1 MTQPYARR
9 QALMLAS
16 GLALGCLGLG
26 SATPAHAEDGGP
38 MARLKALG
46 IELPR
51 LSPPLGTYAPYAR
64 EGRLLFISGQLPMLN
79 GRLTAVGRV
88 PTDVTIEAAQ
98 AAARQC
104 AINILAAAALGLG
117 GSLDGIQSC
126 LKVTGYVACEPGFGE
141 QPRIINGASDLI
153 GAVFGEK
160 GRHARAAVGVASL
173 PLNAPVEVD
182 AVFALKA

>member
-1 MTQPYARR
+1 MTRPYARR
-9 QALMLAS
+9 QALILGG
-16 GLALGCLGLG
+16 GLALSGLT
-26 SATPAHAEDGGP
+26 AARAQEGGP

-64 EGRLLFISGQLPMLN
+64 DGRLLFISGQLPMLN
-79 GRLTAVGRV
+79 GKPMAVGRV
-88 PTDVTIEAAQ
+88 PTDVAVEAAQ

-104 AINILAAAALGLG
+104 AINILAAATLGL
-117 GSLDGIQSC
+117 DGDLGKIESC
-126 LKVTGYVACEPGFGE
+126 LKVTGYVACEPGFGD
-141 QPRIINGASDLI
+141 QPKIINGASDLI

-173 PLNAPVEVD
+173 PLNATVEVD
-182 AVFALKA
+182 AVFALRS